1 MVQNTFA
8 GILRDSRKEGIV
20 LTCGDKEIRESPNQ
34 KKGLAKKDKRF
45 KGKER
50 DWITPLEA
58 LSPSKDK
65 KGLSFVRMRMRE
77 IEPKDV

>member
-45 KGKER
+45 KGEER
-50 DWITPLEA
+50 EW
-58 LSPSKDK
+58 
-65 KGLSFVRMRMRE
+65 
-77 IEPKDV
+77 